1 MTVYQ
6 CVSYSL
12 TILADVRFT
21 FKMNDTK
28 IQVGLKKLP
37 IHLQASLF
45 IHIFTVQVG
54 LHLTIPGGVRV
65 IDATGKLVLPG
76 GIDTHTHMQM
86 PFMGCC
92 TSDDFYTGTRAA
104 IAGGTTTIIDF
115 VAPPKGSSLLKMYDQ
130 YREWAD
136 AKVCCDYA
144 LHVIVPHFD
153 EKVADEMEI
162 LVKAKGINSFKVF
175 FAYADSLM
183 LEDDEAFCVFKRC
196 KELGALAM
204 VHAENGKLIKILQDE
219 LYTSGIHGPEGHL
232 YSRPEAAELEA
243 TNRAIMLAEAAGC
256 PLYVV
261 HVMSDRAARLISE
274 VRRKGTPV
282 IGEAVASALATD
294 GRKYSHE
301 CWHHAAGHVMSPP
314 LRPDPNV
321 SLELMKCLGHGDLEV
336 TGSDHCVFKTEQKA
350 IGKDDFRKIPNG
362 VNGVEDRMSA
372 IWEKGVV
379 SGILDPCKF
388 VAVTSSN
395 AAKIFNLY
403 PRKGRIDVGSDADL
417 VIWDAEATRTISA
430 TTHHQNVDFN
440 VFEGLRC
447 HGVPCTV
454 LSGGRVVMEDGELR
468 VTQGAGRFLPCAPF
482 AAYVYDRLQ
491 SFTEVSIFS
500 EIPFFAR
507 FGLSP
512 LVCARVCLLFELR
525 LTNAS
530 RCSLN
535 PTQKFFWQ
543 SHAVKPVLREPYT
556 GPVSKT
562 FQCEDDSGTTDGL
575 KNGAAN
581 GGVGPAGDGP
591 RTRSPTRCGGRN
603 MQESSFSLS
612 GVQIDDK
619 CQVRSTIR
627 TKQPPGG
634 ASTALW

>member
-1 MTVYQ
+1 
-6 CVSYSL
+6 
-12 TILADVRFT
+12 
-21 FKMNDTK
+21 MNDTR

-37 IHLQASLF
+37 IHLQSSQTRLLIKGGKVVNDDRAYMGD
-45 IHIFTVQVG
+45 IYIEDGVIKQVG

-144 LHVIVPHFD
+144 LHIIVPHFD

-183 LEDDEAFCVFKRC
+183 LEDDEAFGVFKRC

-261 HVMSDRAARLISE
+261 HVMSDKAARLISD

-430 TTHHQNVDFN
+430 ATHHQNVDFN

-491 SFTEVSIFS
+491 SFTE
-500 EIPFFAR
+500 
-507 FGLSP
+507 
-512 LVCARVCLLFELR
+512 
-525 LTNAS
+525 T
-530 RCSLN
+530 
-535 PTQKFFWQ
+535 
-543 SHAVKPVLREPYT
+543 HAVKPVIREPYT

-562 FQCEDDSGTTDGL
+562 FQREDDSGTTDGL

>member
-1 MTVYQ
+1 
-6 CVSYSL
+6 
-12 TILADVRFT
+12 
-21 FKMNDTK
+21 
-28 IQVGLKKLP
+28 
-37 IHLQASLF
+37 
-45 IHIFTVQVG
+45 
-54 LHLTIPGGVRV
+54 
-65 IDATGKLVLPG
+65 
-76 GIDTHTHMQM
+76 
-86 PFMGCC
+86 
-92 TSDDFYTGTRAA
+92 
-104 IAGGTTTIIDF
+104 
-115 VAPPKGSSLLKMYDQ
+115 
-130 YREWAD
+130 
-136 AKVCCDYA
+136 
-144 LHVIVPHFD
+144 
-153 EKVADEMEI
+153 
-162 LVKAKGINSFKVF
+162 
-175 FAYADSLM
+175 
-183 LEDDEAFCVFKRC
+183 
-196 KELGALAM
+196 
-204 VHAENGKLIKILQDE
+204 
-219 LYTSGIHGPEGHL
+219 
-232 YSRPEAAELEA
+232 
-243 TNRAIMLAEAAGC
+243 MLAEAAGC

-261 HVMSDRAARLISE
+261 HVMSDNAARLISDA
-274 VRRKGTPV
+274 RRKGIPV

-362 VNGVEDRMSA
+362 VNGVEDRMSV

-417 VIWDAEATRTISA
+417 VIWDAEATHTISA
-430 TTHHQNVDFN
+430 ATHHQNVDFN

-482 AAYVYDRLQ
+482 AAYVYDRIRP
-491 SFTEVSIFS
+491 FTE
-500 EIPFFAR
+500 
-507 FGLSP
+507 
-512 LVCARVCLLFELR
+512 
-525 LTNAS
+525 
-530 RCSLN
+530 
-535 PTQKFFWQ
+535 
-543 SHAVKPVLREPYT
+543 SHAVKPVMREPYT

-562 FQCEDDSGTTDGL
+562 FHCEDDSGTIDGL

-581 GGVGPAGDGP
+581 GGVDPAGDGP
-591 RTRSPTRCGGRN
+591 RARSPTRCGGRN

-619 CQVRSTIR
+619 CQVRSCIR

>member
-1 MTVYQ
+1 
-6 CVSYSL
+6 
-12 TILADVRFT
+12 
-21 FKMNDTK
+21 MNDTK

-37 IHLQASLF
+37 IHLQSSQTRLLIKGGKVVNDDRAF
-45 IHIFTVQVG
+45 MGDIYIEDGVIKQVG

-76 GIDTHTHMQM
+76 GVDTHTHMQM

-115 VAPPKGSSLLKMYDQ
+115 VTPPKGSSLLKMYDQ

-144 LHVIVPHFD
+144 LHVIVPHFN

-183 LEDDEAFCVFKRC
+183 LEDDEAFDVFKRC

-261 HVMSDRAARLISE
+261 HVMSDHAARLISD

-362 VNGVEDRMSA
+362 VNGVEDRMSV

-417 VIWDAEATRTISA
+417 VIWDAEATHTISA
-430 TTHHQNVDFN
+430 ATHHQNVDFN

-482 AAYVYDRLQ
+482 AAYVYDRLR
-491 SFTEVSIFS
+491 
-500 EIPFFAR
+500 PFA
-507 FGLSP
+507 
-512 LVCARVCLLFELR
+512 E
-525 LTNAS
+525 
-530 RCSLN
+530 
-535 PTQKFFWQ
+535 
-543 SHAVKPVLREPYT
+543 SHAVKPVIREPYT

-562 FQCEDDSGTTDGL
+562 FQCEDDSVTIDGL

-581 GGVGPAGDGP
+581 GGVDPAGDGP
-591 RTRSPTRCGGRN
+591 RARSPTRCGGRN

-619 CQVRSTIR
+619 CQVRSCIR